1 MENINA
7 CVAVDVLL
15 SSGIVTLTSTFM
27 KEMKRSGYGALSLV
41 TPGGKSN
48 ITISKCIFKDTS
60 MNAMR
65 GRIVKIVSG
74 NGNAGMVKIG
84 DGLIKSTKNRKVAL
98 TISLKYRIELFNVTF
113 ISLR

>member
-1 MENINA
+1 M
-7 CVAVDVLL
+7 AVDVLL
-15 SSGIVTLTSTFM
+15 SSGIVTLERSTFM

-41 TPGGKSN
+41 TPGGKRN
-48 ITISKCIFKDTS
+48 ITISNCIFKDTS

-74 NGNAGMVKIG
+74 NRNAGMVKIWNS
-84 DGLIKSTKNRKVAL
+84 LMKSTKNRKVAL

>member
-1 MENINA
+1 M
-7 CVAVDVLL
+7 AVDVLL
-15 SSGIVTLTSTFM
+15 SSGIVTSERSTFM

-74 NGNAGMVKIG
+74 NRNAGMVKIW
-84 DGLIKSTKNRKVAL
+84 DSLIKSTKKRKVAL
-98 TISLKYRIELFNVTF
+98 TISLKYRIELFNVTS
-113 ISLR
+113 ISFR

>member
-1 MENINA
+1 M
-7 CVAVDVLL
+7 AVDVLL

-74 NGNAGMVKIG
+74 NGNAGMVKNLG
-84 DGLIKSTKNRKVAL
+84 QSHKKYKEEKSSFDDKSQVPH
-98 TISLKYRIELFNVTF
+98 
-113 ISLR
+113 

>member
-48 ITISKCIFKDTS
+48 ITISKCIVQGYFNERSERKDCQNSLWKWECRDGKKFWT
-60 MNAMR
+60 
-65 GRIVKIVSG
+65 VS
-74 NGNAGMVKIG
+74 
-84 DGLIKSTKNRKVAL
+84 
-98 TISLKYRIELFNVTF
+98 
-113 ISLR
+113 

>member
-1 MENINA
+1 M
-7 CVAVDVLL
+7 AVDVLQ
-15 SSGIVTLTSTFM
+15 SSGIVTSERSTFM

-74 NGNAGMVKIG
+74 NRNAGMVKIWESHKKYKEQ
-84 DGLIKSTKNRKVAL
+84 KSSFDDKSQVPH
-98 TISLKYRIELFNVTF
+98 
-113 ISLR
+113 

>member
-1 MENINA
+1 M
-7 CVAVDVLL
+7 AVDVLL
-15 SSGIVTLTSTFM
+15 SSGIVTLTSTFI

-74 NGNAGMVKIG
+74 NRNAGMVKIW
-84 DGLIKSTKNRKVAL
+84 DSLIKSTKNRKVAL
-98 TISLKYRIELFNVTF
+98 TISLKYRIELFNVTS
-113 ISLR
+113 ISFR